1 MNIMKRIFSVFLAF
15 MLAFAFVP
23 AMSIE
28 AEATLIPVGEKY
40 SIVFSSGTGKAKESD
55 AVDIEKAVKLPSGTA
70 CGFKKSGYTL
80 TGWMINGEYYEVG
93 DTYKFDEDDGI
104 IGDFDYVVKA
114 TAVWESEK
122 DNEAPKDYHITITY
136 HPGTDKDNHTHQGQR
151 KFKEY
156 STELLEG
163 KPGYYIVTL
172 PECPFDPEGYSFKG
186 WYIDVDGAGDKLFQP
201 GDQVALKPDENRNVA
216 VTAMWKAGGA
226 GITVNNVGDVKSIEI
241 KTKPK
246 TTYKVND
253 TLDTDGLVI
262 TATKKDGSTQDITSG
277 FTVSPAD
284 GTKLEKAGTVTVTV
298 TYKNLTA
305 TFNVTVNSNSSSSS
319 SASSSKPASSSSSSS
334 VAPSTSSSSSS
345 SESSSETSSESS
357 SAPEV
362 EEPEV
367 FEPISLAYSISGD
380 VPVTGIEFL
389 LGEDIGENPQL
400 RVMAIDSSSATD
412 AATSAFIAN
421 GDALAAFDLSLL
433 VDGLAYHGDSLGT
446 VTYSL
451 NGTQANAECRF
462 DSYVLAMVHVTSIDD
477 YDGDYY
483 MTDGENTYLYTP
495 ETDFKS
501 AVANVALVEEDG
513 VNRLAIRDVT
523 GLSSFAYQAA
533 NNVIVEVKLLPSASA
548 SSASVDVTSL
558 SPVLLVQLEVG
569 EGSGSGFAIPFWV
582 WIIVGVV
589 VLLVII
595 LVALYLINRSNEQKR
610 FEETR
615 RNSRTSS
622 TYSITGFDDEE

>member
-1 MNIMKRIFSVFLAF
+1 MKITKRIFAVVLAF
-15 MLAFAFVP
+15 MLAFSYVP
-23 AMSIE
+23 FISVE
-28 AEATLIPVGEKY
+28 ANALELGAVGEKY
-40 SIVFSSGTGKAKESD
+40 SILFNSTYGKTEESNP
-55 AVDIEKAVKLPSGTA
+55 VDIEKGVKLPSGTS
-70 CGFKKSGYTL
+70 CGFKKSGYVL

-93 DTYKFDEDDGI
+93 DTYTFDKDDGVI
-104 IGDFDYVVKA
+104 VENDYVVNAK
-114 TAVWESEK
+114 AVWESEK
-122 DNEAPKDYHITITY
+122 DDDTPSGSYITCTFSAGVDREG
-136 HPGTDKDNHTHQGQR
+136 HSFQGQR

-156 STELLEG
+156 YSTRLEG
-163 KPGYYIVTL
+163 KPGYYVVTM
-172 PECPFDPEGYSFKG
+172 PECPFDPEGYEFIG
-186 WYIDVDGAGDKLFQP
+186 WYIEGAGDKYFQP
-201 GDQVALKPDENRNVA
+201 GDQCGIKGDTPVV
-216 VTAMWKAGGA
+216 AMWKYVNT
-226 GITVNNVGDVKSIEI
+226 GITVNNYDDIKSIAI

-246 TTYKVND
+246 TSYKVND
-253 TLDTDGLVI
+253 TLDTSGLVI
-262 TATKKDGSTQDITSG
+262 TATKKDGTTTEVTTG
-277 FTVSPAD
+277 FTVSPAN

-298 TYKNLTA
+298 TYQKLTA

-357 SAPEV
+357 SVPEV

-380 VPVTGIEFL
+380 VPVTAIEFL
-389 LGEDIGENPQL
+389 LKEDIGVNPQL

-412 AATSAFIAN
+412 AATTEFIAK

-433 VDGLAYHGDSLGT
+433 ADGLAYHGDSLGT

-462 DSYVLAMVHVTSIDD
+462 DSYVLAMVHVTNISD

-495 ETDFKS
+495 ETDFKA
-501 AVANVALVEEDG
+501 AVSNVALVEEDG
-513 VNRLAIRDVT
+513 VNRLVIRSVS

-533 NNVIVEVKLLPSASA
+533 ANVIVEVKLLPSASD
-548 SSASVDVTSL
+548 STGSIDVTSL

-589 VLLVII
+589 VLLVIV
-595 LVALYLINRSNEQKR
+595 LVVLYLINRNNERKR

-615 RNSRTSS
+615 RHSAYSSSS
-622 TYSITGFDDEE
+622 TITGFDDEE

>member
-1 MNIMKRIFSVFLAF
+1 MNITKRIFSVFLAF
-15 MLAFAFVP
+15 MLAFSFVP
-23 AMSIE
+23 VMSIE
-28 AEATLIPVGEKY
+28 AEATLKPVGEKY
-40 SIVFSSGTGKAKESD
+40 SIVFSSGSGKAKESE
-55 AVDIEKAVKLPSGTA
+55 AVDVEKSVKLPSGTA

-80 TGWMINGEYYEVG
+80 TGWMINGEFYNVG
-93 DTYKFDEDDGI
+93 DTYEFDEADGV
-104 IGDFDYVVKA
+104 IGDYDYIIKA
-114 TAVWESEK
+114 SAVWESEK
-122 DNEAPKDYHITITY
+122 DSEAPKDYHITITY
-136 HPGTDKDNHTHQGQR
+136 HPGSDKDNHTHQGQK

-156 STELLEG
+156 STTLLEG

-186 WYIDVDGAGDKLFQP
+186 WYVDGAEGKLFQP
-201 GDQVALKPDENRNVA
+201 GEQVAVKGDIA
-216 VTAMWKAGGA
+216 VTAMWKVSNAGV
-226 GITVNNVGDVKSIEI
+226 TVNNVGDVKSIEI

-334 VAPSTSSSSSS
+334 SVAPSTSSSSSS

-400 RVMAIDSSSATD
+400 RVMAIDGSSATD
-412 AATSAFIAN
+412 AATSTFIAN

-433 VDGLAYHGDSLGT
+433 VDGLAYHDDSMGT

-451 NGTQANAECRF
+451 NGTQTESDCRF
-462 DSYVLAMVHVTSIDD
+462 DSYVLAMAHVTSIDD
-477 YDGDYY
+477 YDGEYY
-483 MTDGENTYLYTP
+483 MTDGENTYLYNP
-495 ETDFKS
+495 ETDFKT

-513 VNRLAIRDVT
+513 VYRLAIRDVT

-548 SSASVDVTSL
+548 SSASIDVASL

-569 EGSGSGFAIPFWV
+569 ESSGSGFAIPFWV

-589 VLLVII
+589 VLLVIV

-615 RNSRTSS
+615 RHSAYSSNST
-622 TYSITGFDDEE
+622 ITGFDDEE

>member
-1 MNIMKRIFSVFLAF
+1 MKITKRIFAVVLAF
-15 MLAFAFVP
+15 MLAFSYLPF
-23 AMSIE
+23 MSIV
-28 AEATLIPVGEKY
+28 AEASNLGGSFGENIIK
-40 SIVFSSGTGKAKESD
+40 FSSGYGATGGSVESNH
-55 AVDIEKAVKLPSGTA
+55 IEDKTSVKLPDDDD
-70 CGFKKSGYTL
+70 CGFEKKNATFK
-80 TGWMINGEYYEVG
+80 GWKINGVFYPAGSEYKYDIKNSVSVG
-93 DTYKFDEDDGI
+93 VDNVIYAE
-104 IGDFDYVVKA
+104 
-114 TAVWESEK
+114 AVWESSSGSGSGTSSTKGITATFFPGE
-122 DNEAPKDYHITITY
+122 DEDENPFENETY
-136 HPGTDKDNHTHQGQR
+136 FTKVYSQPVEGQ
-151 KFKEY
+151 
-156 STELLEG
+156 S
-163 KPGYYIVTL
+163 GYYHVTF
-172 PECPFDPEGYSFKG
+172 PECPFTPKGYKFLG
-186 WYIDVDGAGDKLFQP
+186 WRVHGVSGEYIEAGATGLISDSNFS
-201 GDQVALKPDENRNVA
+201 A
-216 VTAMWKAGGA
+216 TAMWEKVNEGV
-226 GITVNNVGDVKSIEI
+226 TVNNVGDVKSIAI

-246 TTYKVND
+246 TSYKIGD
-253 TLDTDGLVI
+253 TFSSSGLVI
-262 TATKKDGSTQDITSG
+262 TATKKDGSTEDISSG
-277 FTVSPAD
+277 FTVSLAD
-284 GTKLEKAGTVTVTV
+284 GTKFEKSGDQTVTV

-305 TFNVTVNSNSSSSS
+305 TFNVTVKSNSSSSS

-334 VAPSTSSSSSS
+334 VAPSTSSSS

-380 VPVTGIEFL
+380 VPVTAIEFL
-389 LGEDIGENPQL
+389 LKEDIGVNPQL

-412 AATSAFIAN
+412 AATTEFIAK

-433 VDGLAYHGDSLGT
+433 ADGLAYHGDSLGT
-446 VTYSL
+446 VNYTL

-462 DSYVLAMVHVTSIDD
+462 DSYVLAMVHVTNIGD

-495 ETDFKS
+495 ETDFKA
-501 AVANVALVEEDG
+501 AVSNIALVEEDG
-513 VNRLAIRDVT
+513 VNRLVIRSVS

-533 NNVIVEVKLLPSASA
+533 ANVIVEVKLLPSASD
-548 SSASVDVTSL
+548 STGSIDVTSL

-569 EGSGSGFAIPFWV
+569 DGSSSGFAIPFWV

-595 LVALYLINRSNEQKR
+595 LVVLYLINRQNERKR

>member
-1 MNIMKRIFSVFLAF
+1 MNITKRIFSVFLAF
-15 MLAFAFVP
+15 MLAFSFVP
-23 AMSIE
+23 VMSIE
-28 AEATLIPVGEKY
+28 AEATLKPVGEKY
-40 SIVFSSGTGKAKESD
+40 SIVFSSGTGKATESE
-55 AVDIEKAVKLPSGTA
+55 AVDIEKSVKLPSGTA

-80 TGWMINGEYYEVG
+80 TGWMINGEFYNVG
-93 DTYKFDEDDGI
+93 DTYKFDEADGV
-104 IGDFDYVVKA
+104 IGDYDYIIKA
-114 TAVWESEK
+114 SAVWESEK

-136 HPGTDKDNHTHQGQR
+136 HPGTDKDNHTHQGQK

-156 STELLEG
+156 STTLLEG

-186 WYIDVDGAGDKLFQP
+186 WYVDGAEGKLFQP
-201 GDQVALKPDENRNVA
+201 GEQVAVKGDIA

-226 GITVNNVGDVKSIEI
+226 GVTVNNVGDVKSIEI

-319 SASSSKPASSSSSSS
+319 SAASSSKPASSSSSSSS

-400 RVMAIDSSSATD
+400 RVMAIDGSSATD

-433 VDGLAYHGDSLGT
+433 VDGLAYHDDSMGT

-451 NGTQANAECRF
+451 NGTQTEADCRF
-462 DSYVLAMVHVTSIDD
+462 DSYVLAMAHVTSIDD
-477 YDGDYY
+477 YDGEYY

-495 ETDFKS
+495 ETDFKA
-501 AVANVALVEEDG
+501 AVSNVALVEEDG
-513 VNRLAIRDVT
+513 VNRLVIRSVS

-533 NNVIVEVKLLPSASA
+533 ANVIVEVKLLPSASD
-548 SSASVDVTSL
+548 STGSIDVTSL

-589 VLLVII
+589 VLLVIV

-610 FEETR
+610 FEETLR
-615 RNSRTSS
+615 HSAYSSNST
-622 TYSITGFDDEE
+622 ITGFDDEE